1 VIFVEIPA
9 SGGHEQQGV
18 RPAII
23 VQTSENIDRFPTV
36 LIVPFTTQIKASNFP
51 FTFVVEPDS
60 TNNLTSTSVA
70 LVFQLRAIDKKRLKN
85 KLGSLSTDDM
95 QVLKQKHINLKNN
108 SCVFSDIIRYV

>member
-1 VIFVEIPA
+1 MKAGDIYLIEIPV

-23 VQTSENIDRFPTV
+23 VQTSENIDRVPTV
-36 LIVPFTTQIKASNFP
+36 LIVPFTTQIKAANFP
-51 FTFVVEPDS
+51 FTFVIEPDS

-85 KLGSLSTDDM
+85 RLGRLSTDDM
-95 QVLKQKHINLKNN
+95 QVLKQKLK
-108 SCVFSDIIRYV
+108 DILNI